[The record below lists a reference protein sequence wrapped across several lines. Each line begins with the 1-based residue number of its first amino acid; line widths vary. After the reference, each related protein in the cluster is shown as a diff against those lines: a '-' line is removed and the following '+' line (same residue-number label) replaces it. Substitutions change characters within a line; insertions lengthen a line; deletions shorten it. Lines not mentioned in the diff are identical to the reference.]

1 MEGAILELNE
11 RRLVISWP
19 SRTNARG
26 ERVNAHTVHSQRTW
40 FKKCGGVCGGMSG
53 GGGCLSFDSVYCV
66 YRFQKVLNL
75 SFDKMRIVS
84 APLLTRHLSKYLL

>member
-26 ERVNAHTVHSQRTW
+26 ERVNAHTAHSQRTW
-40 FKKCGGVCGGMSG
+40 FKKCGECVGECLGEVAVC
-53 GGGCLSFDSVYCV
+53 LLILFIAFIDSKK
-66 YRFQKVLNL
+66 FE
-75 SFDKMRIVS
+75 I
-84 APLLTRHLSKYLL
+84 